1 VIVTCKHK
9 IYFFHLLPV
18 TNYKLQSTITSFN
31 TMDDVKTTVP
41 SLPAGYT
48 LVDTCAPVDD
58 FYRLRCAAAV
68 IQVNKGQIKTSIEH
82 TWFGC
87 HVTYTDPREPDT
99 SPTVVAMGRTFGG
112 GWYQHVADMV
122 VLPEHQRRGLGDIIF
137 KRIVREIEDRSPPG
151 PTLITL
157 MADPPAQKLYAR
169 NGFSDTPA
177 ALGMRRIIDVRQR
190 GSDEV

>member
-1 VIVTCKHK
+1 
-9 IYFFHLLPV
+9 
-18 TNYKLQSTITSFN
+18 
-31 TMDDVKTTVP
+31 MDDVKTTVP

-87 HVTYTDPREPDT
+87 HVTYTDPTEPDT
-99 SPTVVAMGRTFGG
+99 SPIVVAMGRTFGG

-177 ALGMRRIIDVRQR
+177 ALGMRRIIDVPQKD
-190 GSDEV
+190 GDVV